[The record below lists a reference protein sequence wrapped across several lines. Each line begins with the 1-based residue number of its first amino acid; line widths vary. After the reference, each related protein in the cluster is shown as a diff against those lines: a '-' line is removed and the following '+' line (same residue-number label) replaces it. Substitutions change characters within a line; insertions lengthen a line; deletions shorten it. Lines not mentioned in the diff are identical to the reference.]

1 MSIISTDLLYLLS
14 GGASNNN
21 PNASLGG
28 VVSSVEVVDN
38 TLNNL
43 FDDVSGDE
51 HEAGDTE
58 YRAIFIKNNHGT
70 DTAYNVKIWIE
81 SNTTAADDSI
91 QIGKEA
97 DFGSPIQT
105 IVNESTAPVAIDF
118 STADGQVNAIS
129 IGDMAASQVI
139 GIWVKRIVVTGNTP
153 QAENA
158 ATLKIYTD
166 VV

>member
-1 MSIISTDLLYLLS
+1 MSITSTDLKYLLS
-14 GGASNNN
+14 GGASNND

-28 VVSSVEVVDN
+28 AVSSTEVTDN

-43 FDDVSGDE
+43 FDDISGDE

-58 YRAIFIKNNHGT
+58 YRAIFVKNAHAT

-91 QIGKEA
+91 QIGKESA
-97 DFGSPIQT
+97 LGSPIQT
-105 IVNESTAPVAIDF
+105 ITNESTAPTGITF
-118 STADGQVNAIS
+118 STADGQSNAIS
-129 IGDMAASQVI
+129 IGNMAAGQVM
-139 GIWVKRIVVTGNTP
+139 GIWVKRIVTAGNTP
-153 QAENA
+153 QANNE
-158 ATLKIYTD
+158 ATLKIYAD